1 VSGGLQ
7 VKGVEAGYGPLR
19 VLGGV
24 EIEAAPGELVAVI
37 GANGAGKS
45 TLLRCISGLLP
56 LRRGEITFD
65 GRRLD
70 GLAPAAVVRLG
81 VAHVPE
87 RRQIFAELSV
97 AENLELG
104 GFAAGVSGAELRS
117 RAAGLVD
124 NLFPALHNR
133 LGEQA
138 GALSGGQ
145 QQMLA
150 IARGLMLRPRLLM
163 LDEPSQGLAPLLV
176 KEVFQVL
183 QRMRSSG
190 VVILLVEQNARQTL
204 AIADRAYVLQNGRV
218 ALGGAGRDL
227 LDDPEVERRYLGVG
241 AAAGGSRGDS
251 ELAARLRAALA

>member
-1 VSGGLQ
+1 MSGGLH
-7 VKGVEAGYGPLR
+7 VKGIEAGYGPVR
-19 VLGGV
+19 VLDGV

-56 LRRGEITFD
+56 LGRGEITFD
-65 GRRLD
+65 GQRLD
-70 GLAPAAVVRLG
+70 GLGPAAVVRHG

-87 RRQIFAELSV
+87 GRQIFAELSV

-124 NLFPALHNR
+124 LFPALRER

-183 QRMRSSG
+183 QRLRSSG

-227 LDDPEVERRYLGVG
+227 LNDPEVERRYLGVG
-241 AAAGGSRGDS
+241 DTAGGTGGDS
-251 ELAARLRAALA
+251 ELADRLRAALA